1 MDRSENMRAIRGKDT
16 KPELIVR
23 SLIHSLGFRF
33 RLHREGLPGKPDIVL
48 PGLRKAVFVHGCFW
62 HFHACKNGL
71 IPNSNRAFWLPKLKS
86 NSARDERNVRDLRK
100 LGWRV
105 LVIWQCQLKNEAALK
120 KRLLR
125 FLGNR
130 G

>member
-16 KPELIVR
+16 KPELLVR

-33 RLHREGLPGKPDIVL
+33 RLHWEGLPGRPDIVL
-48 PGLRKAVFVHGCFW
+48 PGLRKVVFVHGCFW
-62 HFHACKNGL
+62 HLHACKNGL

-105 LVIWQCQLKNEAALK
+105 LVIWQCQLKNEAVLK